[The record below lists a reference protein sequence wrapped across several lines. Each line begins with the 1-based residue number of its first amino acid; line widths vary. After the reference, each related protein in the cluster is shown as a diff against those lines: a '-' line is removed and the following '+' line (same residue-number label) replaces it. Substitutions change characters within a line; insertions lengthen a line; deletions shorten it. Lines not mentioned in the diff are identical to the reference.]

1 MGRSY
6 TSTTFSTTTWR
17 CFGGR
22 GYPGRDYASL
32 SAKRCLEWLLKKI
45 PTVYRKESSHGG
57 EAALAMRGNHLGSLS
72 SFQSWPA
79 KWQATKRP
87 LSFISSGGSTSEQI
101 FCAIGQRVWNRQAGG
116 GLTGDG
122 ISPFRRIGFRAAS
135 RSGSG
140 TGTELSSTL
149 V

>member
-1 MGRSY
+1 MGRSS
-6 TSTTFSTTTWR
+6 TSTTFSTTTGR
-17 CFGGR
+17 RLGDR
-22 GYPGRDYASL
+22 GYPGRDYAIS

-45 PTVYRKESSHGG
+45 PTVYRKESI
-57 EAALAMRGNHLGSLS
+57 
-72 SFQSWPA
+72 FQSWPA

-87 LSFISSGGSTSEQI
+87 VSFISSGGSTSEQI

-140 TGTELSSTL
+140 TGTELSST
-149 V
+149 